1 MNRVTAGAAMLLAIS
16 LTFSGAALAAGEQ
29 HDHQTT
35 PASAPQISAPAV
47 QPSHTDTMPS
57 LGSADDMLKAM
68 ESMPSHNDHDA
79 CCKLSKS
86 PPAANGHDH
95 DH

>member
-1 MNRVTAGAAMLLAIS
+1 MNRVTAGAAMLLAMS

-29 HDHQTT
+29 HDHRTT
-35 PASAPQISAPAV
+35 PPAAPQVSAPAV
-47 QPSHTDTMPS
+47 QPSHTDTMPA

-68 ESMPSHNDHDA
+68 ESMPAHDHDA

-86 PPAANGHDH
+86 PPAANGHNH